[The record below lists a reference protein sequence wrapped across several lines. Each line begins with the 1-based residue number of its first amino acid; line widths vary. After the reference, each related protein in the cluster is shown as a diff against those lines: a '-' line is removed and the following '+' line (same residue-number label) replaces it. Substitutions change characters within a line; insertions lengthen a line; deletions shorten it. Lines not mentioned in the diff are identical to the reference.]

1 MSLFLFFILLRSAH
15 LVFFTVQ
22 NYKKFVISSHHSTKN
37 RSSLTVPSI
46 VLAANNLNY
55 IAMMFIRCFC
65 YIFIPL
71 GTVGHL
77 MSIYV
82 FTRPALR
89 INPCS
94 RYFLAATIIG
104 LLNTFYTLPMRMIQS
119 AFVNTDPGAY
129 SDIFCIV
136 VV

>member
-1 MSLFLFFILLRSAH
+1 MPIDNLYKRHVIIFILYTS
-15 LVFFTVQ
+15 
-22 NYKKFVISSHHSTKN
+22 KKRT
-37 RSSLTVPSI
+37 
-46 VLAANNLNY
+46 
-55 IAMMFIRCFC
+55 
-65 YIFIPL
+65 PL

-104 LLNTFYTLPMRMIQS
+104 LLNTFYTLPLRMIQS

>member
-1 MSLFLFFILLRSAH
+1 MSSP
-15 LVFFTVQ
+15 
-22 NYKKFVISSHHSTKN
+22 
-37 RSSLTVPSI
+37 TVPSI

-71 GTVGHL
+71 GTIGHL

-94 RYFLAATIIG
+94 RYFLAATIVG
-104 LLNTFYTLPMRMIQS
+104 LLNTCYTLPMRMIQS
-119 AFVNTDPGAY
+119 AFINTDPGAY
-129 SDIFCIV
+129 SDIFCKLVWFSLNSLRYIYISV
-136 VV
+136 VFNSSYREFLFTED